1 MTMLQE
7 RDERSGALPVSGA
20 SMPRRKILVIA
31 SLAESLTGFRAPLL
45 SAMVARGHC
54 VTACAPAADASIRST
69 LARMGVEY
77 RELPV
82 DRAGLNPTRDVQLML
97 SLHRLMRESTP
108 DIVLSYTAKPVIYGS
123 LMARLCGVPEV
134 FALITG
140 LGYGFT
146 ATGPEACLTRAVLRR
161 LYRAGLRDNRV
172 VFFQNPDDERFFR
185 EIGLLRRQTRSV
197 LVNGSGVD
205 VEGFR
210 PVPFPPS
217 ISFLMIARLLSLKGV
232 HEYARAAQIVRA
244 RHPGVPFRLVG
255 WIDDTPDAIRE
266 QDLRRWID
274 AGTIEFLGKLDDVR
288 PALAD
293 ASVYV
298 LPSHREGT
306 PRTVLEAMAMGRPVV
321 TTDAPGCRETVK
333 DGCNGFLVPVG
344 DAQALAAALERFILS
359 PGLIEEMG
367 RASRR
372 VAVEKYDV
380 HNVNTVMLSA
390 MGLGALTGSSIESKA
405 LGIADRRRI

>member
-1 MTMLQE
+1 
-7 RDERSGALPVSGA
+7 
-20 SMPRRKILVIA
+20 MPRRKILVIA

-45 SAMVARGHC
+45 SAMAVRGHR
-54 VTACAPAADASIRST
+54 VIACAPAADAHVRST

-77 RELPV
+77 RDLPV

-97 SLHRLMRESTP
+97 SLRRVMRESAP

-123 LMARLCGVPEV
+123 LIARLCGVPAV

-146 ATGPEACLTRAVLRR
+146 ATGPKARLTGAVLRR
-161 LYRAGLRDNRV
+161 LYRAGLRGSRA

-185 EIGLLRRQTRSV
+185 ELGLLGRQTRSV

-205 VEGFR
+205 IEAFR
-210 PVPFPPS
+210 PAPFPPS
-217 ISFLMIARLLSLKGV
+217 VSFLMIARLLSLKGV
-232 HEYARAAQIVRA
+232 HEYARAAEIVRA
-244 RHPGVPFRLVG
+244 RHPAVPFRLVG

-266 QDLRRWID
+266 QDLHRWID

-344 DAQALAAALERFILS
+344 DPQALAAALERLILS

-372 VAVEKYDV
+372 AAVEKYDV
-380 HNVNTVMLSA
+380 HNVNTVMLSE
-390 MGLGALTGSSIESKA
+390 MGLGAPTGSSIEPKA
-405 LGIADRRRI
+405 RGSADLPRI

>member
-7 RDERSGALPVSGA
+7 RDEESGGPPVRAAL
-20 SMPRRKILVIA
+20 MPPRKIVVIA

-45 SAMVARGHC
+45 SAMATRGHR
-54 VTACAPAADASIRST
+54 VTACAPAAAAPIRDT
-69 LARMGVEY
+69 LAQMGVQY

-82 DRAGLNPTRDVQLML
+82 DRAGLNPTRDMQLML
-97 SLHRLMRESTP
+97 SLRRLMRDSAP

-123 LMARLCGVPEV
+123 LMARFCSVPAV

-146 ATGPEACLTRAVLRR
+146 ATGPKARLTRAVLRR
-161 LYRAGLRDNRV
+161 LYRAALTDSRA

-185 EIGLLRRQTRSV
+185 ELGLLRRQTRSV

-205 VEGFR
+205 VEAFR

-217 ISFLMIARLLSLKGV
+217 ISFLMIARLLALKGV
-232 HEYARAAQIVRA
+232 HDYARAAEIVRA
-244 RHPGVPFRLVG
+244 RHSGVPFRLVG

-266 QDLRRWID
+266 KDLRRWVD

-333 DGCNGFLVPVG
+333 DGRNGFLVPVG
-344 DAQALAAALERFILS
+344 NPETLAATLERFILS
-359 PGLIEEMG
+359 PGLIQEMG

-372 VAVEKYDV
+372 MAVEKYDV
-380 HNVNTVMLSA
+380 HNVNTVMLSE
-390 MGLGALTGSSIESKA
+390 MGLG
-405 LGIADRRRI
+405 R